1 MSEKRKMTFTD
12 ENGEKVD
19 YTILDQL
26 LINSKEYVVMAPVG
40 NEQNIEIYKMQF
52 DAKLNE
58 SLEAVESESEISM
71 VKKAAHIS

>member
-40 NEQNIEIYKMQF
+40 NEKNIEIYKMQF

>member
-1 MSEKRKMTFTD
+1 MSEKRRMTFTD

-40 NEQNIEIYKMQF
+40 NEKNIEIYKMLF

-58 SLEAVESESEISM
+58 SLEAVENENEISM

>member
-26 LINSKEYVVMAPVG
+26 LINSKEYVVMAQVG
-40 NEQNIEIYKMQF
+40 NEQNIEIYKMLF

>member
-26 LINSKEYVVMAPVG
+26 LLNSKEYVVMAPVG
-40 NEQNIEIYKMQF
+40 NEQNIEIYKMLF

>member
-40 NEQNIEIYKMQF
+40 NEKNIEIYKMLF

>member
-40 NEQNIEIYKMQF
+40 KEQNIEIYKMLF

>member
-1 MSEKRKMTFTD
+1 MSEKRRMTFTD

>member
-19 YTILDQL
+19 YTILEQL

-40 NEQNIEIYKMQF
+40 NEKNIEIYKMLF

>member
-12 ENGEKVD
+12 ENGEKLD
-19 YTILDQL
+19 YTILDQV
-26 LINSKEYVVMAPVG
+26 LINSKEYVIMAPVE
-40 NEQNIEIYKMQF
+40 NEKNIEVYKMHF

-58 SLEAVESESEISM
+58 SLEVVESESEISM

>member
-19 YTILDQL
+19 CTILDQL

-40 NEQNIEIYKMQF
+40 NEKNIEIYKMLF

>member
-12 ENGEKVD
+12 ENGDKVD
-19 YTILDQL
+19 YTILDQV
-26 LINSKEYVVMAPVG
+26 LINSKEYVIMAPIE
-40 NEQNIEIYKMQF
+40 NEKNIEIYKMHF
-52 DAKLNE
+52 DHKLNE

>member
-58 SLEAVESESEISM
+58 SLEVVESESEISM

>member
-40 NEQNIEIYKMQF
+40 NEQNIEIYKMLF